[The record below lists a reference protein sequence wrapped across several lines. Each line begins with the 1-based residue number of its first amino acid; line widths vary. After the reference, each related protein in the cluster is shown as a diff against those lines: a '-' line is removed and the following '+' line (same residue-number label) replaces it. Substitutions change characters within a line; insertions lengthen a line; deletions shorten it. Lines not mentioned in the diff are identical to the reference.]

1 MESADSHSWLLMAL
15 WLSHRST
22 AQLYIWTT
30 LAVLSFDLLNFTS
43 CLAHWHHK
51 RIPQTA
57 AGLHRWHSRKLRLS
71 ASRVHLN
78 SATGDWYQSHVFW
91 WNCRVP
97 TPLTIPSSRVPP
109 LMKHWSSPIFPPAW
123 CTSHHPS
130 VPWALWQWQVA
141 RHSPRLYPWWP
152 AYHSHHYQL
161 QRTCPPIWRIPGRSG
176 KLLNCLS
183 RYSTS

>member
-43 CLAHWHHK
+43 WLAHWHHK
-51 RIPQTA
+51 RIPQT

-78 SATGDWYQSHVFW
+78 HSATGDIKVMFSDEIAG
-91 WNCRVP
+91 VP
-97 TPLTIPSSRVPP
+97 TILTIPSSRVPP
-109 LMKHWSSPIFPPAW
+109 LKQPYFPTCLMYISPSISSL
-123 CTSHHPS
+123 SS
-130 VPWALWQWQVA
+130 VAMASCSSFSTAL
-141 RHSPRLYPWWP
+141 SLMTGLP
-152 AYHSHHYQL
+152 
-161 QRTCPPIWRIPGRSG
+161 
-176 KLLNCLS
+176 
-183 RYSTS
+183 